1 MEEGRR
7 GEINKSLGHLNR
19 KGRRTDRTYKS
30 RPLLFSEKRGQNQ
43 DKSRKKSSRRVACLR
58 DRSKA
63 RNVEYRVPRV
73 TGNKWLNR
81 YPNWER
87 SRRVAGLR
95 IDRFLGARMS
105 LDKGP
110 RYRGLASSN
119 DPESRQDL
127 FLCSKS
133 WMGRLKGSQ
142 LYSYKEKQGEK
153 DQQGTT
159 DGKLKMQVRTKCL
172 RVINVDESRTVVF
185 KIRD

>member
-63 RNVEYRVPRV
+63 RNVDYRVPRV

-133 WMGRLKGSQ
+133 WMGRLKGLSCIVIRK
-142 LYSYKEKQGEK
+142 SREK
-153 DQQGTT
+153 
-159 DGKLKMQVRTKCL
+159 RTSKG
-172 RVINVDESRTVVF
+172 RRMGN
-185 KIRD
+185 